1 MMEALKKTM
10 LASLGAAVITKE
22 KVEEALSDWVRQG
35 KVTAE
40 EAKEMVARLTD
51 EGKVEF
57 DSAAHDVQRVVK
69 DLLEQAGV
77 GQKARLEAIE
87 KRLLAVEIEIA
98 NLAARSRNQPQ
109 Q

>member
-1 MMEALKKTM
+1 MEALKKAM

-22 KVEEALSDWVRQG
+22 KVEEALSDWVHQG

-98 NLAARSRNQPQ
+98 NLAARSRNQPLQ
-109 Q
+109 